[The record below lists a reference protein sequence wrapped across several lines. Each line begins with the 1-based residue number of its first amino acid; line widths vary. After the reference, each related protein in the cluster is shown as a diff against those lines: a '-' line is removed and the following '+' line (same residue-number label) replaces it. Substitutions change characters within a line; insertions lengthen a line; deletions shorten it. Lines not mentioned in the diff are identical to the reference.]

1 MIAIAIDGPAG
12 AGKSSVARG
21 IARELGFIY
30 VDTGALY
37 RTIGL
42 YARRRSVD
50 LEDDGA
56 VAGMLEEITV
66 ELKFIDGEQRVF
78 LNGEDVSP
86 LIRTADISMMA
97 SRVSALPPVRAFLLE
112 LQRDLARKNN
122 VIMDGRD
129 IGTVVLPGA
138 QIKLFLTASP
148 ECRAQRRC
156 RELAEKGE
164 PADLQ
169 QVLAEIRQRD
179 YNDSHRAIAPLKPAQ
194 DAQVVDNSD
203 LTLQETIDTMTRLIR
218 TRLTALQMNPTE
230 RC

>member
-21 IARELGFIY
+21 IAREIGYIY

-42 YARRRSVD
+42 YARRASVPLD
-50 LEDDGA
+50 EDKA
-56 VAGMLEEITV
+56 VAEMLQKITV
-66 ELKFIDGEQRVF
+66 ELKFINGEQRVF

-112 LQRDLARKNN
+112 LQRDLARKSN

-129 IGTVVLPGA
+129 IGTVVLPNA
-138 QIKLFLTASP
+138 QIKFFLTASP
-148 ECRAQRRC
+148 ECRAERRC
-156 RELAEKGE
+156 KELAETGE
-164 PADLQ
+164 SADLQ
-169 QVLAEIRQRD
+169 QVLAEIKQRD

-194 DAQVVDNSD
+194 DAQIVDNSG
-203 LTLQETIDTMTRLIR
+203 LTLLETIDTLTRLIHA
-218 TRLTALQMNPTE
+218 RLAVLQN
-230 RC
+230 

>member
-21 IARELGFIY
+21 VARELGYIY

-42 YARRRSVD
+42 YARRTDTD
-50 LEDDGA
+50 LSNEAA
-56 VAGMLEEITV
+56 VNEMLGSITV
-66 ELKFIDGEQRVF
+66 ELKFINGEQRVF

-86 LIRTADISMMA
+86 LIRSADISMMA

-129 IGTVVLPGA
+129 IGTVVLPDA
-138 QIKLFLTASP
+138 QIKLFLTASA
-148 ECRAQRRC
+148 ECRAERRC
-156 RELAEKGE
+156 KEWAEKGE
-164 PADLQ
+164 PMDFQ
-169 QVLAEIRQRD
+169 QVLAEIKERD
-179 YNDSHRAIAPLKPAQ
+179 YNDSHRAIAPLKPAE
-194 DAQVVDNSD
+194 DAQVIDNSD
-203 LTLQETIDTMTRLIR
+203 WTLEKSIATITELIR
-218 TRLTALQMNPTE
+218 TRLAALQN
-230 RC
+230 